1 MTRVLDSPTTT
12 LGKQHAL
19 IYLGREGEL
28 AHAMPR
34 AACAQLVPPAQQHL
48 ALRRDEDRTRAWLKE
63 MMTFFSTDEI
73 LALDETAIDR
83 LAYRSTIDWDLRCGT
98 NRPHSRSSPYAV
110 SRTGVSMTGF
120 VSGTRD
126 ARRESC
132 HLL

>member
-1 MTRVLDSPTTT
+1 ML
-12 LGKQHAL
+12 HAHNL
-19 IYLGREGEL
+19 CRQRI
-28 AHAMPR
+28 
-34 AACAQLVPPAQQHL
+34 QHL
-48 ALRRDEDRTRAWLKE
+48 ALRRDEDRARAWLKE

-98 NRPHSRSSPYAV
+98 NSPHSRSSPTAV

>member
-1 MTRVLDSPTTT
+1 MYSTPRRQHSANNTPLSTSGERVSLPTLCRVL
-12 LGKQHAL
+12 HAHNL
-19 IYLGREGEL
+19 CRQRI
-28 AHAMPR
+28 
-34 AACAQLVPPAQQHL
+34 QHL
-48 ALRRDEDRTRAWLKE
+48 ALRRDEDRARAWLKE
-63 MMTFFSTDEI
+63 MMSFFSTGEI
-73 LALDETAIDR
+73 LALDETANDR

-98 NRPHSRSSPYAV
+98 NRPHSRSSFYAV